1 MFSRI
6 ERGDIDGPDNNCIR
20 EQEDICGWERGAAI
34 APCARLGEGGND
46 DDTRMVESKGGF
58 GGWIEKGGRERWE
71 GGFDVVVVVAGFF
84 AKTAQLGN
92 QLERSWPR
100 RRRRRIAL
108 ISTVPLFCFRCS
120 IFLFVQ
126 LRTHTQK
133 RLYCITKEAKR
144 WPKQNQQEFVK
155 KDRMTFACGTCWK
168 FPNNG

>member
-1 MFSRI
+1 M
-6 ERGDIDGPDNNCIR
+6 GG
-20 EQEDICGWERGAAI
+20 GAAI

-46 DDTRMVESKGGF
+46 DDTRMVESRGGF

-133 RLYCITKEAKR
+133 TALLHNERTETMAKAKSTRICEKGQDDFRLRNMLEI
-144 WPKQNQQEFVK
+144 PK
-155 KDRMTFACGTCWK
+155 
-168 FPNNG
+168 